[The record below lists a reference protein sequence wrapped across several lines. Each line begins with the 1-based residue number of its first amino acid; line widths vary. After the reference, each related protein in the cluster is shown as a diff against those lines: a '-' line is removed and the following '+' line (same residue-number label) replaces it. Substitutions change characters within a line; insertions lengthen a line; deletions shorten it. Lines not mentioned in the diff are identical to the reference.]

1 MSGKPLTFHF
11 KSNRISKCLSIPDC
25 RAPVIY
31 ILLQL
36 LIAAPVLANCV
47 MQEVSGLL
55 IGIFAISS
63 CVAIYFYFLV
73 ACTNPGYIMGSSAD
87 VESRAGAYDP
97 KDYQVESER
106 KVTKPVKEHFR
117 KLSFMTN
124 KLKTKPRQDTRT
136 HFELPPLNQY
146 SSNTIEDV

>member
-1 MSGKPLTFHF
+1 
-11 KSNRISKCLSIPDC
+11 
-25 RAPVIY
+25 
-31 ILLQL
+31 
-36 LIAAPVLANCV
+36 
-47 MQEVSGLL
+47 
-55 IGIFAISS
+55 
-63 CVAIYFYFLV
+63 
-73 ACTNPGYIMGSSAD
+73 MGSSAD
-87 VESRAGAYDP
+87 VENRAGAYDP